1 MSETDST
8 SAAAELHRSGSGDTP
23 APPATHGPEA
33 DVSVRRLMITMAL
46 NFAITIAEIAGGLLS
61 GSLSLIS
68 DALHNFSDG
77 IAIIITYLAIR
88 LKRSEKS
95 LRHTFGLKRA
105 EILAAV
111 INAAVLLAIS
121 LYLFYE
127 AARRLL
133 HPAPIQ
139 GGLMVGVALVGLVAN
154 VAGTVLLRRDATHS
168 LNVRSAYLH
177 LLSDAASSVG
187 VVLGGLAVVVW
198 RVFWVDPV
206 LTILIGLYVLRES
219 FGILTQAIHIL
230 MEGAPQG
237 IDLQVLRDAV
247 EALPEVDDIHHL
259 HVWTVGEND
268 IHLEA
273 HLNVRNMSISEG
285 DALRGAIEAILR
297 TSFGISHT
305 TIQLECGRC
314 EAVGLIKR

>member
-1 MSETDST
+1 MSDSVT
-8 SAAAELHRSGSGDTP
+8 TPAAADLHRSRSGHTP
-23 APPATHGPEA
+23 ARPETHIPEP
-33 DVSVRRLMITMAL
+33 DVSVSRLLITMAL
-46 NFAITIAEIAGGLLS
+46 NFAITLAEIAGGLLS

-88 LKRSEKS
+88 LKRREKS

-111 INAAVLLAIS
+111 INAAVLLTIS

-127 AARRLL
+127 AAQRLS

-139 GGLMVGVALVGLVAN
+139 GGLMAGVALLGLAAN
-154 VAGTVLLRRDATHS
+154 VVGTLLLRPDAAHS

-198 RVFWVDPV
+198 RVYWVDPI
-206 LTILIGLYVLRES
+206 LTLLIGLYVLRES
-219 FGILTQAIHIL
+219 FRILSQAIHVL
-230 MEGAPQG
+230 MEGAPPG
-237 IDLQVLRDAV
+237 IDLQALRDAV

-273 HLNVRNMSISEG
+273 HLNVRNTRISEG
-285 DALRGAIEAILR
+285 DELRRAIETMLR
-297 TSFGISHT
+297 ASFGINHT
-305 TIQLECGRC
+305 TIQLECGQCRQ
-314 EAVGLIKR
+314 VGLISR